1 MNNDNAKTGDVDASA
16 LFNLSYGLYVVTVND
31 GKKDNGCI
39 VNTVVQVT
47 SSPLKV
53 AVTINKQNY
62 TCETVVKTGVLNVNC
77 LTESAP
83 FSVFERFGFQSG
95 RTADKFGGENLK
107 RSANGLVV
115 LTENVN
121 SFFSLAVEDKI
132 DLGTHI
138 TFICSVEEATN
149 LSKAE
154 TMTYSYYHKNVKPKP
169 AQKSA
174 KGFVCKICG
183 YVYEGETLP
192 PDFVCP
198 WCKHG
203 AADFEP
209 IT

>member
-1 MNNDNAKTGDVDASA
+1 M
-16 LFNLSYGLYVVTVND
+16 
-31 GKKDNGCI
+31 
-39 VNTVVQVT
+39 VQIT
-47 SSPLKV
+47 ASPLKV
-53 AVTINKQNY
+53 AVTVNKQNY
-62 TCETVVKTGVLNVNC
+62 TCETIVKTGVLNVNC

-83 FSVFERFGFQSG
+83 FSTFERFGFKSG

-115 LTENVN
+115 LSENVN
-121 SFFSLAVEDKI
+121 SFFSLAVEEKI
-132 DLGTHI
+132 DSGTHI
-138 TFICSVEEATN
+138 TFICSVEEAAN
-149 LSKAE
+149 LSKGE

-169 AQKSA
+169 APKAA
-174 KGFVCKICG
+174 KGFICKICG

-209 IT
+209 VT